1 MDEYTKIQ
9 TVFLRDAST
18 NHKTLLEGQYTLPE
32 FEYLAELPWEWTE
45 KVNGTNIRIM
55 WDTERV
61 RFGGREKD
69 AQLNANLVNTL
80 MEMFTA
86 ERFKSAGLA
95 DPICLYGEGYG
106 PNIAKGSG
114 NYRGDPSFVLFDVK
128 VDKWWLRR
136 ADLNDVAAKLGIDA
150 VPVVGTGTLPELV
163 EFVRNGFKSQW
174 GDFDAEG
181 IVARPAVPL
190 CGRNGERLITKLKH
204 RDFPEAA

>member
-1 MDEYTKIQ
+1 MEEYPKIQ

-32 FEYLAELPWEWTE
+32 FEYLAGLPWEWTE

-69 AQLNANLVNTL
+69 AQLNANLVNVL
-80 MEMFTA
+80 MEMFPV
-86 ERFKSAGLA
+86 EIFKSAELA

-106 PNIAKGSG
+106 PNIAHGSG
-114 NYRGDPSFVLFDVK
+114 SYRSDPSFVLFDVK
-128 VDKWWLRR
+128 VDEWWLHRS
-136 ADLNDVAAKLGIDA
+136 DIDDVAAKLKIDS
-150 VPVVGTGTLPELV
+150 VPVIGTGTLPEMV
-163 EFVRNGFKSQW
+163 EKVRGGIKSQW

-190 CGRNGERLITKLKH
+190 CGRDGKRLITKLKAK
-204 RDFPEAA
+204 DFPKAV

>member
-1 MDEYTKIQ
+1 MEEYPKIQ

-69 AQLNANLVNTL
+69 AQLNANLVNAL
-80 MEMFTA
+80 MEMFPA
-86 ERFKSAGLA
+86 ERFKNAGLI
-95 DPICLYGEGYG
+95 DPLCLYGEGYG
-106 PNIAKGSG
+106 PNIAAGSG
-114 NYRGDPSFVLFDVK
+114 SYRDDPSFVLFDVK
-128 VDKWWLRR
+128 IDTWWLRR
-136 ADLNDVAAKLGIDA
+136 SDVDNVAGKLEIGS
-150 VPVVGTGTLPELV
+150 VPIIGTGTLLEMV
-163 EFVRNGFKSQW
+163 EKVRGGIKSQW

-181 IVARPAVPL
+181 IVARPTVPL
-190 CGRNGERLITKLKH
+190 CGRNGKRLITKLKC
-204 RDFPEAA
+204 RDFPKAA